1 MIQRNRE
8 VIEEEVAGVLEEHN
22 AEIMTFTFPTDIVG
36 IDIDDMTKWLVF
48 EIEGLDPQ
56 EIIDNQYVLSSIIT
70 EHDSVRYQVMI
81 KYGETVLYKSMVKTL
96 YFDETLEVDNI
107 QINLDDL
114 SVLNQLKDQVNE
126 LKTQYETIIEEGNED
141 ITKLISQVNSL
152 ETTIEV
158 AEQKRESNERAR
170 QSEYEQALQ
179 DLSNA
184 ISEIQDLT
192 SDYNQNATNKIKEY
206 NINAEKKIAEIN
218 LTINQRIEDL
228 EFRVNTQTGHL
239 EVNLLEE

>member
-1 MIQRNRE
+1 
-8 VIEEEVAGVLEEHN
+8 
-22 AEIMTFTFPTDIVG
+22 MTFTFPTEIVG
-36 IDIDDMTKWLVF
+36 IDIEDMTKWLVF

-56 EIIDNQYVLSSIIT
+56 EIVNNQYVLSSIIT

-96 YFDETLEVDNI
+96 YFDETLEVENI

-126 LKTQYETIIEEGNED
+126 LKTQYEIIIEQGNED
-141 ITKLISQVNSL
+141 ITELISQVNSL
-152 ETTIEV
+152 EATIEA
-158 AEQKRESNERAR
+158 AEQERANNEIIR
-170 QSEYEQALQ
+170 QNEYEQALQ
-179 DLSNA
+179 DLNNA

-192 SDYNQNATNKIKEY
+192 SAYNQNAANKTEEY
-206 NINAEKKIAEIN
+206 NTNAEEKIAEIN
-218 LTINQRIEDL
+218 STINQRIEDL